1 MGNVRNLLIGV
12 GALVALFFWLGPAL
26 GQEKRGSA
34 ELTVETPSKPAPVT
48 PSTSSGQAPAAPST
62 GLPREEPRGS
72 GQAPVEPSAVS
83 PVEPAPAQVI
93 VLSLKE
99 SILLGIKNNLD
110 IAIEGFNP
118 KIRDADVTVAKA
130 VFDPTAFA
138 EIFFSKSKFQNRSLL
153 STNATTDNEDIF
165 GAGGIR
171 QFLPTGA
178 NYEVRYGTNRNDT
191 NTSFLETL
199 NPAYLSDLT
208 LTLTQPLLKN
218 FGVDVNRTAIKIAR
232 NDREIS
238 EDRLR
243 ARVMD
248 IVTLVQT
255 QYWDLVFTIED
266 LKVAQRSLGLA
277 KELSQ
282 LNRAR
287 VRAGVAAPVEV
298 TQAETDVAAREAG
311 VTVAVKQLRD
321 AEDNLKVTLN
331 IPAQGDWGGAIL
343 PADPAQFEP
352 VIVNLPGGIAD
363 AMQNRPEYRAAK
375 VDLASREL
383 NVRFTRN
390 QLLPDLAIEGRV
402 GTNGLGGNFGNSNE
416 ELSSGDFYEARAGL
430 VFSFPL
436 GNRAARAEYLKA
448 QLGRDQ
454 AQVSLRSLELNIT
467 AEVRE
472 TVRRIERDAKLVDQ
486 TRAAR
491 VLAEEQLR
499 IETKRLEAGVS
510 TTFEVLRFQRELA
523 VAQSAEV
530 RAVTDYNKAI
540 AAFDRARGVVLVKLG
555 MQM

>member
-1 MGNVRNLLIGV
+1 MENVKNLWIGV
-12 GALVALFFWLGPAL
+12 GALAALFLWLGPAL
-26 GQEKRGSA
+26 GQEKPPVSPSA
-34 ELTVETPSKPAPVT
+34 
-48 PSTSSGQAPAAPST
+48 SSGPS
-62 GLPREEPRGS
+62 GS
-72 GQAPVEPSAVS
+72 VEP
-83 PVEPAPAQVI
+83 PAQVM

-99 SILLGIKNNLD
+99 SILLGLKNNLD

-130 VFDPTAFA
+130 VFDPAAFA
-138 EIFFSKSKFQNRSLL
+138 EIFFSKSKLQNRSAL
-153 STNATTDNEDIF
+153 STNPVTDNEDIF

-178 NYEVRYGTNRNDT
+178 NYEVRYGTNRNNTD
-191 NTSFLETL
+191 TSFLQVL
-199 NPAYLSDLT
+199 NPAYLNDLA

-218 FGVDVNRTAIKIAR
+218 FGVDVNRTAIKIAQ

-238 EDRLR
+238 GDRLR

-248 IVTLVQT
+248 VVTQVQT
-255 QYWDLVFTIED
+255 QYWDLVFSLED

-298 TQAETDVAAREAG
+298 IQAETDVAAREAG
-311 VTVAVKQLRD
+311 VTLAVKQLRD
-321 AEDNLKVTLN
+321 AEDRLKVTLN
-331 IPAQGDWGGAIL
+331 IPAQGDWGGPIL
-343 PADPAQFEP
+343 PADPARFDP
-352 VIVNLPGGIAD
+352 VSVDLPGGIAD
-363 AMQNRPEYRAAK
+363 ALQNRPEYRAAK

-383 NVRFTRN
+383 NLRFTRN
-390 QLLPDLAIEGRV
+390 QLLPDLSLEGRV
-402 GTNGLGGNFGNSNE
+402 GTNGLGGNFGKANE
-416 ELSSGDFYEARAGL
+416 ELTSGDFYEARAGL
-430 VFSFPL
+430 VFTVPL
-436 GNRAARAEYLKA
+436 GNRAARAEFLKA

-454 AQVSLRSLELNIT
+454 AQVSLRGLELNIT

-472 TVRRIERDAKLVDQ
+472 AVRRIERDAKLVDQ

-540 AAFDRARGVVLVKLG
+540 AAFDRARGAVLEKYG

>member
-1 MGNVRNLLIGV
+1 VL
-12 GALVALFFWLGPAL
+12 
-26 GQEKRGSA
+26 
-34 ELTVETPSKPAPVT
+34 
-48 PSTSSGQAPAAPST
+48 
-62 GLPREEPRGS
+62 
-72 GQAPVEPSAVS
+72 
-83 PVEPAPAQVI
+83 

-99 SILLGIKNNLD
+99 SILLGLKNNLD

-118 KIRDADVTVAKA
+118 KIRETDVTVAQA

-138 EIFFSKSKFQNRSLL
+138 EIFFSKSKLQNRSAL
-153 STNATTDNEDIF
+153 STNVVTDNEDVF

-178 NYEVRYGTNRNDT
+178 NYEVRYGSNRNNTD
-191 NTSFLETL
+191 TSFLQTL
-199 NPAYLSDLT
+199 NPAYLNDLA

-218 FGVDVNRTAIKIAR
+218 FGVDVNRTAIKIAQ

-238 EDRLR
+238 ADLLR

-248 IVTLVQT
+248 VVTQVQT
-255 QYWDLVFTIED
+255 QYWDLVFSLED

-298 TQAETDVAAREAG
+298 TQAEADVAAREAG
-311 VTVAVKQLRD
+311 VTVAEKQVRD
-321 AEDNLKVTLN
+321 AEDRLKVTLN
-331 IPAQGDWGGAIL
+331 IPAQGDWGGPIL
-343 PADPAQFEP
+343 PADPAQFDP
-352 VIVNLPGGIAD
+352 VSIDLPGGIAD
-363 AMQNRPEYRAAK
+363 ALQNRPEYRAAK

-402 GTNGLGGNFGNSNE
+402 GTNGLGGNFGKANE

-430 VFSFPL
+430 VFTVPL
-436 GNRAARAEYLKA
+436 GNRAARAEFLKA

-454 AQVSLRSLELNIT
+454 AQVSLRNLELNIT

-472 TVRRIERDAKLVDQ
+472 AARRIERDAKLVDQ

-491 VLAEEQLR
+491 LLADENLR

-523 VAQSAEV
+523 VVQSAEV

-540 AAFDRARGVVLVKLG
+540 AALDRARGVVLEKYG
-555 MQM
+555 MRM

>member
-1 MGNVRNLLIGV
+1 MENVKNLLIGV
-12 GALVALFFWLGPAL
+12 GALAALFLWLGPAL
-26 GQEKRGSA
+26 GQEKPAVSGSA
-34 ELTVETPSKPAPVT
+34 ELTVEAPAEPAPVSAAE
-48 PSTSSGQAPAAPST
+48 PPAASP
-62 GLPREEPRGS
+62 
-72 GQAPVEPSAVS
+72 AEPSAVS
-83 PVEPAPAQVI
+83 PSAGSGQGPTVEPPAQVM

-99 SILLGIKNNLD
+99 SILLGLKNNLD

-130 VFDPTAFA
+130 VFDPAAFA
-138 EIFFSKSKFQNRSLL
+138 EIFFSKSKFQNRSAL
-153 STNATTDNEDIF
+153 STNAVTDNEDIF

-178 NYEVRYGTNRNDT
+178 NYEMRYGTNQNNTD
-191 NTSFLETL
+191 TSFLQVL
-199 NPAYLSDLT
+199 NPAYLNDLA

-218 FGVDVNRTAIKIAR
+218 FGVDVNRTAIKIAQ

-238 EDRLR
+238 GDRLR

-248 IVTLVQT
+248 VVTQVQT
-255 QYWDLVFTIED
+255 QYWDLVFSLED

-282 LNRAR
+282 LNRTR

-298 TQAETDVAAREAG
+298 IQAETDVAAREAG

-321 AEDNLKVTLN
+321 AEDRLKVTLN
-331 IPAQGDWGGAIL
+331 IPAQGEWGGPIL
-343 PADPAQFEP
+343 PADPARFDP
-352 VIVNLPGGIAD
+352 VNVDLPGGIAD
-363 AMQNRPEYRAAK
+363 ALQKRPEYRAAK

-390 QLLPDLAIEGRV
+390 QLLPDLALEGRV
-402 GTNGLGGNFGNSNE
+402 GTNGLGGNFGKANE

-430 VFSFPL
+430 VFSVPL
-436 GNRAARAEYLKA
+436 GNRAARAEFLKA

-472 TVRRIERDAKLVDQ
+472 AVTRIDADAKLVDQ

-491 VLAEEQLR
+491 ALAEEQLR

-510 TTFEVLRFQRELA
+510 TTFEVLRFQRDLA

-530 RAVTDYNKAI
+530 RTLTNYNKSLAN
-540 AAFDRARGVVLVKLG
+540 FDRVRGVVLEKHG

>member
-1 MGNVRNLLIGV
+1 MGNLRNVWIGV
-12 GALVALFFWLGPAL
+12 GALAALFLWIGPAL
-26 GQEKRGSA
+26 GQEKPPVSTVEPPPVSGSALRQAQGGEERRTA
-34 ELTVETPSKPAPVT
+34 ELTVE
-48 PSTSSGQAPAAPST
+48 
-62 GLPREEPRGS
+62 
-72 GQAPVEPSAVS
+72 APVEPPAAS
-83 PVEPAPAQVI
+83 PAGPPAQVM

-99 SILLGIKNNLD
+99 SILLGLRNNLD

-118 KIRDADVTVAKA
+118 KIREADVTVAKA
-130 VFDPTAFA
+130 VFDPAAFA
-138 EIFFSKSKFQNRSLL
+138 EIFFSKSKLQNRSGLAL
-153 STNATTDNEDIF
+153 NAVNENEDID
-165 GAGGIR
+165 GAAGIR

-191 NTSFLETL
+191 NTSFLQVL
-199 NPAYLSDLT
+199 NPAYTNDLT

-218 FGVDVNRTAIKIAR
+218 FGVDVNRTAIKIAQ

-238 EDRLR
+238 GDRQR
-243 ARVMD
+243 QRVMD
-248 IVTLVQT
+248 VITQVQT
-255 QYWDLVFTIED
+255 AYWELVFTLED

-311 VTVAVKQLRD
+311 VTVAEKQLRD
-321 AEDNLKVTLN
+321 AEDRLKVVLN
-331 IPAQGDWGGAIL
+331 IPAQGEWGGAIL
-343 PADPAQFEP
+343 PADPARFDP
-352 VIVNLPGGIAD
+352 VSLDLPGAIAD
-363 AMQNRPEYRAAK
+363 GLQKRPEYRAAK

-390 QLLPDLAIEGRV
+390 QLLPDLALEGSV
-402 GTNGLGGNFGNSNE
+402 GANGLGGNFGKANE
-416 ELSSGDFYEARAGL
+416 ELVSRDFYEGSVGL

-454 AQVSLRSLELNIT
+454 ARVSLRSLELNIT

-472 TVRRIERDAKLVDQ
+472 AVRRIERDGKLVDQ

-523 VAQSAEV
+523 VALSAEV
-530 RAVTDYNKAI
+530 RSLTNYNSSI
-540 AAFDRARGVVLVKLG
+540 ANLDRARGVALEKYG

>member
-1 MGNVRNLLIGV
+1 MRNVRNLLIGV
-12 GALVALFFWLGPAL
+12 GALVALFLWLGPAL

-34 ELTVETPSKPAPVT
+34 ELTVEAPSKPLAPS
-48 PSTSSGQAPAAPST
+48 PSTGSGQAPST
-62 GLPREEPRGS
+62 GLPRAESRGS
-72 GQAPVEPSAVS
+72 GQAPTVEPPVVS
-83 PVEPAPAQVI
+83 SVEPPAQVI

-99 SILLGIKNNLD
+99 SILLGLKNNLD

-118 KIRDADVTVAKA
+118 KIRDADVTVARA

-138 EIFFSKSKFQNRSLL
+138 EIFFSKSKFQNRDALA
-153 STNATTDNEDIF
+153 TNAVTENDDIF
-165 GAGGIR
+165 GAAGIR
-171 QFLPTGA
+171 QVLPTGA

-191 NTSFLETL
+191 NTSFLQIL
-199 NPAYLSDLT
+199 NPAYFSDLN

-218 FGVDVNRTAIKIAR
+218 FGVDVNRTAIKIAQ

-238 EDRLR
+238 GDRLR

-248 IVTLVQT
+248 VVTLVQT
-255 QYWDLVFTIED
+255 QYWDLVFSLED

-321 AEDNLKVTLN
+321 AEDRLKVTLN
-331 IPAQGDWGGAIL
+331 IPAQGDWGGPIL
-343 PADPAQFEP
+343 PADPARFDP

-363 AMQNRPEYRAAK
+363 ALQNRPEYRAAK
-375 VDLASREL
+375 VDLANREL

-402 GTNGLGGNFGNSNE
+402 GTNGLGENYKRSNE
-416 ELSSGDFYEARAGL
+416 ELGSGDFYEARAGL
-430 VFSFPL
+430 VFSVPL
-436 GNRAARAEYLKA
+436 GNRAARAEFLKA

-454 AQVSLRSLELNIT
+454 AQVSIRSLELNIT

-472 TVRRIERDAKLVDQ
+472 AVTRIDADAKLVDQ
-486 TRAAR
+486 TKAAST
-491 VLAEEQLR
+491 LAAEQLR

-510 TTFEVLRFQRELA
+510 TTFEVLRFQRDLA

-530 RAVTDYNKAI
+530 RALTNYNKSLAN
-540 AAFDRARGVVLVKLG
+540 FDRVRGVVLEKLG